1 MNPRTL
7 GFVCAIIIAVGSH
20 FLLSDETIHP
30 VAQEWMENPITAID
44 LNKSVIPD
52 LTIMTVDGV
61 EGREEEVIKLNS
73 IIERLDGHD
82 NEEISWPNIEDL
94 EWLAEKKYIC
104 SIANKRC
111 LRFILDKRKKLGAM
125 NKKFS
130 YLIFDYLS
138 LDDRTQFYIPD
149 SILLEINS
157 DQLEVLSNLTAYE
170 IIYDF
175 AAGRLTEAHYK
186 LSHLVSLDRK
196 IVTQSN
202 AILWRHQSLRNISKV
217 VIPIIDYVAENQ
229 PAELLKIMQLFPT
242 LTNTEVSK
250 SDYYK
255 RRFRHNIER
264 TQLFLYESL
273 EVNEIPYSTD
283 LMFKPNQTIN
293 TVYFQYHSALLDIDS
308 KKTDLLIKNKVLKEL
323 ENQRI
328 DSYKNTNI
336 FIEMIKNVRNLKAQ
350 SALNFLYFDS
360 LENYDDVIKLD
371 TKLSLIR
378 YKLAQLMA
386 KDDQM
391 VNPQG
396 YLNPYN
402 GAEPINVDGDLCYQ
416 MSELVCI

>member
-1 MNPRTL
+1 MNPRII
-7 GFVCAIIIAVGSH
+7 GVVCVIIIAVGSH
-20 FLLSDETIHP
+20 FLLSDESIHP
-30 VAQEWMENPITAID
+30 VAQEWMENPIAAID
-44 LNKSVIPD
+44 LNESVIPD

-61 EGREEEVIKLNS
+61 EGREKEVIKLNS

-82 NEEISWPNIEDL
+82 NEEIDWPNIEDL

-111 LRFILDKRKKLGAM
+111 LRFILDKRKKLGPM

-138 LDDRTQFYIPD
+138 LDNRAQFYIPD
-149 SILLEINS
+149 SILLDVNS
-157 DQLEVLSNLTAYE
+157 DQLEVLNNLTAYE

-202 AILWRHQSLRNISKV
+202 AILWRYQSLRNISKV
-217 VIPIIDYVAENQ
+217 VIPIINYVAENQ
-229 PAELLKIMQLFPT
+229 PAELPKVLQLFPT

-250 SDYYK
+250 NDYYK
-255 RRFRHNIER
+255 RRFRRTIER
-264 TQLFLYESL
+264 TQLFLNEQL
-273 EVNEIPYSTD
+273 EVSKVPYSTD
-283 LMFKPNQTIN
+283 LLFKPNETVN
-293 TVYFQYHSALLDIDS
+293 TVFFQYQSPSLGTNF
-308 KKTDLLIKNKVLKEL
+308 KKSDLLMHNKVFTEL
-323 ENQRI
+323 DNQRI

-336 FIEMIKNVRNLKAQ
+336 FIEMMKNVRNLKAQ
-350 SALNFLYFDS
+350 SALSFLYFDS
-360 LENYDDVIKLD
+360 LENYDDVIELD

-378 YKLAQLMA
+378 YKLAQLMVK
-386 KDDQM
+386 KDQE
-391 VNPQG
+391 VNSLD